1 MWSEQQI
8 NETIMNL
15 HEVLQH
21 VLENAPHDKC
31 RISRHYGALITLYR
45 VLDLYDQADI
55 VIDSY
60 RKWRHENHDD

>member
-1 MWSEQQI
+1 MWSEQKIAQ
-8 NETIMNL
+8 TIQDL

-21 VLENAPHDKC
+21 VLENAPNDKC

-45 VLDLYDQADI
+45 VLELYDQEKI

-60 RKWRHENHDD
+60 RKWRRETHED

>member
-1 MWSEQQI
+1 MWSEQKI
-8 NETIMNL
+8 KETIQNL
-15 HEVLQH
+15 HA
-21 VLENAPHDKC
+21 LENAPHDKC

-60 RKWRHENHDD
+60 RKWRHENT

>member
-1 MWSEQQI
+1 MWSEQKI
-8 NETIMNL
+8 KETIQDL

-21 VLENAPHDKC
+21 VLENAPNDKC
-31 RISRHYGALITLYR
+31 RISRHYGTLITLYR

-60 RKWRHENHDD
+60 RKWRSEHRDD

>member
-8 NETIMNL
+8 NETIEFT
-15 HEVLQH
+15 HYALQH
-21 VLENAPHDKC
+21 ALENAPHDKC

-45 VLDLYDQADI
+45 VLELYDQEKI

-60 RKWRHENHDD
+60 RKWRHENHED

>member
-8 NETIMNL
+8 NETIQNL
-15 HEVLQH
+15 
-21 VLENAPHDKC
+21 HDKC

-60 RKWRHENHDD
+60 RKWRSENCED

>member
-1 MWSEQQI
+1 MWSEQKITQ
-8 NETIMNL
+8 TIQDL

-45 VLDLYDQADI
+45 VLELYDQADI

-60 RKWRHENHDD
+60 RKWRSENREN